1 LASPGRQG
9 KSNIREDEGI
19 CQTGRRKFGAII
31 NNRRKTMI
39 KNFIFEDDGMEMVEW
54 ALVAVLFA
62 VVAGVAFTGVGTAV
76 ATALGSV
83 ASSIN
88 P

>member
-1 LASPGRQG
+1 
-9 KSNIREDEGI
+9 
-19 CQTGRRKFGAII
+19 
-31 NNRRKTMI
+31 MI

-62 VVAGVAFTGVGTAV
+62 VIAGLAFTGVGTAV
-76 ATALGSV
+76 TTALGSV
-83 ASSIN
+83 ASTIN

>member
-1 LASPGRQG
+1 
-9 KSNIREDEGI
+9 
-19 CQTGRRKFGAII
+19 
-31 NNRRKTMI
+31 MI

>member
-1 LASPGRQG
+1 
-9 KSNIREDEGI
+9 
-19 CQTGRRKFGAII
+19 
-31 NNRRKTMI
+31 MI

-62 VVAGVAFTGVGTAV
+62 IVAGLAFTQVGTAV
-76 ATALGSV
+76 TGALTETANQVTTAT
-83 ASSIN
+83 

>member
-1 LASPGRQG
+1 
-9 KSNIREDEGI
+9 
-19 CQTGRRKFGAII
+19 
-31 NNRRKTMI
+31 MI

-62 VVAGVAFTGVGTAV
+62 IVAGLAFTQVGTAV
-76 ATALGSV
+76 TGALGATATDITN
-83 ASSIN
+83 AT

>member
-1 LASPGRQG
+1 
-9 KSNIREDEGI
+9 
-19 CQTGRRKFGAII
+19 
-31 NNRRKTMI
+31 MI

-62 VVAGVAFTGVGTAV
+62 VAAAVGFGTLSGDVGLALDGVTTS
-76 ATALGSV
+76 L
-83 ASSIN
+83 N